1 MRFDLRELV
10 FHVVGVHRLDLFSGR
25 RAKNF
30 DDFHQLIDTTLA
42 GEEWLAQHQLRHH
55 TARRPYVCSNPSR
68 APRTMSAILTNVG
81 RVVGGSEDEF
91 RCAVVPRANIAD
103 VGFSCDKDLC

>member
-1 MRFDLRELV
+1 
-10 FHVVGVHRLDLFSGR
+10 
-25 RAKNF
+25 
-30 DDFHQLIDTTLA
+30 
-42 GEEWLAQHQLRHH
+42 
-55 TARRPYVCSNPSR
+55 
-68 APRTMSAILTNVG
+68 MSAILTNVG